1 VVDTGIGDWAEFV
14 VLVADCWEVVGTITK
29 LFEVEEDQ
37 LLVMIFPEVVD

>member
-29 LFEVEEDQ
+29 LFEAEEDQ
-37 LLVMIFPEVVD
+37 LLVMTVPEVVD